1 MSPLYARAN
10 TLKIWEHSF
19 EPYDDLTQWPPYLG
33 VDYLLDPGQLKL
45 GKGRRKKKQLKGD
58 MDAARGY
65 GQDKYGK
72 GDFDRHRSAN
82 VCSICHEHGHKASRH
97 KKQSQITNA
106 QVYLVVCLDHIGFNL

>member
-1 MSPLYARAN
+1 M
-10 TLKIWEHSF
+10 
-19 EPYDDLTQWPPYLG
+19 
-33 VDYLLDPGQLKL
+33 DYLPDPGQLKL
-45 GKGRRKKKQLKGD
+45 GNGRRKKKQLKGD

-82 VCSICHEHGHKASRH
+82 VCSICHEPGHKASRH